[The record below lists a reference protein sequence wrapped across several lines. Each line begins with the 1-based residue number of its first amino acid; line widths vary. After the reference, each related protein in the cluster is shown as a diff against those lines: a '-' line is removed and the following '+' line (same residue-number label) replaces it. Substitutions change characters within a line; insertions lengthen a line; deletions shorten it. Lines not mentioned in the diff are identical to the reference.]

1 MQDWSSGLFVK
12 RTINQGPFRQKDDLS
27 ITLTLGN
34 GSFCQEFISQTAM
47 LRRTQSIIPKQEVI
61 VS

>member
-47 LRRTQSIIPKQEVI
+47 LRRTQSIIPK
-61 VS
+61 